1 MSSDDTTA
9 IHELTNEVRGM
20 RGDLRDTLTKLF
32 GDATAEN
39 SHGRVPRLEI
49 QVDDLEQRVGIL
61 EALRQRGAGAWW
73 MILRIAAVVAFS
85 ADLLYHIVTIVRH

>member
-1 MSSDDTTA
+1 MSFDDTTA

-39 SHGRVPRLEI
+39 SHGRVPRLEM
-49 QVDDLEQRVGIL
+49 QVDDHEKRIDTLETL
-61 EALRQRGAGAWW
+61 KQRGAGAWW
-73 MILRIAAVVAFS
+73 VILRIAAVVTVC
-85 ADLLYHIVTIVRH
+85 ADLLYHISEIVRH

>member
-1 MSSDDTTA
+1 MSFDDTTA

-39 SHGRVPRLEI
+39 SHGRVPRLEM
-49 QVDDLEQRVGIL
+49 QVDDHERRLDTL
-61 EALRQRGAGAWW
+61 DALKQRGAGAWW
-73 MILRIAAVVAFS
+73 MVLRVAAVIIVG
-85 ADLLYHIVTIVRH
+85 ADLLYHIVVIVGR

>member
-1 MSSDDTTA
+1 MSFDDTTA

-39 SHGRVPRLEI
+39 SHGRVPRLEM
-49 QVDDLEQRVGIL
+49 QVDDHEQRIDSL
-61 EALRQRGAGAWW
+61 EALKQRGAGAWW
-73 MILRIAAVVAFS
+73 MILRIAAVVAVS
-85 ADLLYHIVTIVRH
+85 ADLVYHIVTIVRH

>member
-1 MSSDDTTA
+1 MSLDDTTA

-39 SHGRVPRLEI
+39 SHGRVPRLET
-49 QVDDLEQRVGIL
+49 QVDALEKRLSIL
-61 EALRQRGAGAWW
+61 EALKQRGAGAWG
-73 MILRIAAVVAFS
+73 MILRIAAVVTVCG
-85 ADLLYHIVTIVRH
+85 DLLYHISEIVRH

>member
-1 MSSDDTTA
+1 MSCEDTTA

-39 SHGRVPRLEI
+39 SHGRVPRLEM
-49 QVDDLEQRVGIL
+49 QVDDHEKRLGTLENL
-61 EALRQRGAGAWW
+61 KQRGAGAWW
-73 MILRIAAVVAFS
+73 LILRAAAVVAFT
-85 ADLLYHIVTIVRH
+85 ADLLYHFAAFVMH

>member
-1 MSSDDTTA
+1 MSFDDTTA

-39 SHGRVPRLEI
+39 SHGRVPRLEL
-49 QVDDLEQRVGIL
+49 QVDDLAKRVGAL
-61 EALRQRGAGAWW
+61 EALKQRGAGAWW
-73 MILRIAAVVAFS
+73 MILRIAAVAAVS
-85 ADLLYHIVTIVRH
+85 ADLLYHIITIVMH

>member
-1 MSSDDTTA
+1 MSFDDTTA

-39 SHGRVPRLEI
+39 SHGRVPRLEM
-49 QVDDLEQRVGIL
+49 QVDDHEQRIDSL
-61 EALRQRGAGAWW
+61 EALKQRGAGARW
-73 MILRIAAVVAFS
+73 MILRIAAVVAVS
-85 ADLLYHIVTIVRH
+85 ADLVYHIVTIVRH

>member
-1 MSSDDTTA
+1 MSFDDTTA

-39 SHGRVPRLEI
+39 SHGRVPRLEM
-49 QVDDLEQRVGIL
+49 QVDDHEQRIDTL
-61 EALRQRGAGAWW
+61 EALKQRGAGAWW
-73 MILRIAAVVAFS
+73 MVLRIAAVVAVS
-85 ADLLYHIVTIVRH
+85 ADLVYHIATIVRQ